1 MTSAS
6 CPFDGPTFLRLLL
19 LRGQPGSGEE
29 LPCGFG
35 GPLPAGE
42 FVEKPPEVG
51 AFVGA
56 VEASGGEDAGKF
68 SPGNGLLNARPP
80 DMPL

>member
-1 MTSAS
+1 M
-6 CPFDGPTFLRLLL
+6 
-19 LRGQPGSGEE
+19 
-29 LPCGFG
+29 PCGFG